1 MDMPHTRTKAPICPY
16 HGSLLSEIST
26 LLAYRCPLCA
36 ALTTNH
42 RLRTANCERHLAG
55 GAPRPAAGGGGAA
68 SGLSDVAR
76 IVKRTRGPWGV
87 WSTWLSR
94 ISTGFFKQAL
104 ASRVAT
110 KSDSA
115 LSEVVRPASVKALSR
130 CPIDTSHIRSGSAL
144 LTSSR

>member
-42 RLRTANCERHLAG
+42 RLRTTDYEPQTCERHLAG

-76 IVKRTRGPWGV
+76 IVKRTRGPWGG

-94 ISTGFFKQAL
+94 ISTGFFNPAP
-104 ASRVAT
+104 ASRLAT
-110 KSDSA
+110 KSRSA
-115 LSEVVRPASVKALSR
+115 LSEGVRPSSVKSFSR
-130 CPIDTSHIRSGSAL
+130 
-144 LTSSR
+144 

>member
-42 RLRTANCERHLAG
+42 RLRTTDYEPQTCERHLAG

-94 ISTGFFKQAL
+94 ISTGFLNQAL
-104 ASRVAT
+104 ASRLAT
-110 KSDSA
+110 KADRA
-115 LSEVVRPASVKALSR
+115 VREGVRPASGKALAP
-130 CPIDTSHIRSGSAL
+130 CPSGTNRIRSGRAL
-144 LTSSR
+144 

>member
-1 MDMPHTRTKAPICPY
+1 MDMPHTTTKAPICPY

-42 RLRTANCERHLAG
+42 KLQTANCERHLAG

-94 ISTGFFKQAL
+94 ISTRFLNQAL
-104 ASRVAT
+104 PSRFAA

-115 LSEVVRPASVKALSR
+115 VSEVRP
-130 CPIDTSHIRSGSAL
+130 P
-144 LTSSR
+144 SS